1 MCHSFAINRE
11 RVRSNKRH
19 LSYIYNRNIDM
30 RVYQLFITLLLP
42 ILCLSQSQ
50 EEEELCYEDCVGFGL
65 WLYGRGWIIPPY
77 QSEEIGK
84 CLERPPA
91 VNGQGD
97 IGEQTLVSIFNK
109 VVADVELIPTNGT
122 VVTPNHI
129 IARGLTAAKSG
140 STVPNSEG
148 MYYCVVNDDTN
159 REAFYWIINCD
170 VLMGGGSGNANLCGG
185 LTDDEQS
192 IGQQG
197 YFVDGLEKQFI
208 RYVFNDTHA
217 IETDMQPIPYIGE
230 EGFSCSGRDWYQ
242 QGLKCTDPAKV
253 LCPLYFQGTTGL
265 GTFQAYGD
273 KKESVVVAQDIAT
286 WQLCQCMEDL
296 SCDADTSTSSASIL
310 RGTHIIFGWFLLISI
325 MVISWIR

>member
-1 MCHSFAINRE
+1 
-11 RVRSNKRH
+11 V
-19 LSYIYNRNIDM
+19 
-30 RVYQLFITLLLP
+30 ITR
-42 ILCLSQSQ
+42 ILQ
-50 EEEELCYEDCVGFGL
+50 
-65 WLYGRGWIIPPY
+65 YGRGWIIPPY

-84 CLERPPA
+84 CLERPPTID
-91 VNGQGD
+91 GQGD
-97 IGEQTLVSIFNK
+97 VGEQTLVSIFDK

-122 VVTPNHI
+122 EVTPNQI

-170 VLMGGGSGNANLCGG
+170 VLMEGGSGNANLCSG
-185 LTDDEQS
+185 LTDEEQS

-217 IETDMQPIPYIGE
+217 IETEVQPIPYIGE
-230 EGFSCSGRDWYQ
+230 AGFSCSGRDWYQ
-242 QGLKCTDPAKV
+242 QGMKCTDPAKV

-273 KKESVVVAQDIAT
+273 MKESVVVAQDIAT
-286 WQLCQCMEDL
+286 WQVRDLIDWRYGIKSFNFVCCTHCKSLVHIIKQLCQCMEDL

-310 RGTHIIFGWFLLISI
+310 RGTRIVFGWSLLMSI

>member
-1 MCHSFAINRE
+1 
-11 RVRSNKRH
+11 
-19 LSYIYNRNIDM
+19 
-30 RVYQLFITLLLP
+30 
-42 ILCLSQSQ
+42 
-50 EEEELCYEDCVGFGL
+50 
-65 WLYGRGWIIPPY
+65 
-77 QSEEIGK
+77 
-84 CLERPPA
+84 
-91 VNGQGD
+91 
-97 IGEQTLVSIFNK
+97 
-109 VVADVELIPTNGT
+109 
-122 VVTPNHI
+122 
-129 IARGLTAAKSG
+129 
-140 STVPNSEG
+140 
-148 MYYCVVNDDTN
+148 
-159 REAFYWIINCD
+159 
-170 VLMGGGSGNANLCGG
+170 MGGGSGNANLCGG

-286 WQLCQCMEDL
+286 WQVRDL
-296 SCDADTSTSSASIL
+296 IEWRYDMKSFSLYAVILNVYLLFILSNSCVNVWKIYLVTLIL
-310 RGTHIIFGWFLLISI
+310 LPLLPVYYGALALYLDGFFLSVL
-325 MVISWIR
+325 WLLAG